1 MKELGEEARRKI
13 VDGIS
18 QVVAPSQIVL
28 FGSYARGEAV
38 DSSDLDIM
46 VVTRDRYD
54 GKVSRRR
61 QLGEIYRALSEIR
74 IPKDILLFSEAE
86 VGHWRSSTNHLIA
99 EAYRDGKLIYEQS

>member
-1 MKELGEEARRKI
+1 MKALGDTTRRKI
-13 VDGIS
+13 VEGIT
-18 QVVAPSQIVL
+18 QAVAPSQIVL

-38 DSSDLDIM
+38 ESSDLDIL
-46 VVTRDRYD
+46 VVTQTLYG
-54 GKVSRRR
+54 GKISRRR
-61 QLGEIYRALSEIR
+61 ELGEIYRALSGIR

>member
-1 MKELGEEARRKI
+1 MKELSEEILGKI

-18 QVVAPSQIVL
+18 RVVSPSQIVL

-38 DSSDLDIM
+38 ESSDLDLM

-54 GKVSRRR
+54 GKVSRRK
-61 QLGEIYRALSEIR
+61 QLGEIYRALSDIR

-86 VGHWRSSTNHLIA
+86 VGHWRTSTNHLIA
-99 EAYRDGKLIYEQS
+99 EAYRDGKSIYEQP